1 MFMKYFFLIAIN
13 IVNANAEKCVPG
25 PFHKKYSSP
34 ATEER
39 AACGA
44 YNTDTCCT
52 ANFTNELNKTRGRV
66 LLGFDWGHCK
76 SISRKCD
83 EFLLRAVCFFNCEPR
98 LIRWHAGNLTL
109 RNVPVCGD
117 YCDDWYE
124 ACKDDQTCVQEWLT
138 DFEFA
143 NSTYTC
149 PRNSTCRKFSE
160 WYGNG
165 QRLCNKLFGQ
175 NFRYVDPKCPCT
187 KMDGPIPN
195 HINETSTCNTATST
209 TVSSPTKP
217 SSYCP
222 RGKYSFHATYLSLV
236 LIAMIKY

>member
-1 MFMKYFFLIAIN
+1 MTSGANYARTQVLATDCVTKYKSVHVILNFSLI
-13 IVNANAEKCVPG
+13 
-25 PFHKKYSSP
+25 H
-34 ATEER
+34 
-39 AACGA
+39 
-44 YNTDTCCT
+44 
-52 ANFTNELNKTRGRV
+52 
-66 LLGFDWGHCK
+66 
-76 SISRKCD
+76 
-83 EFLLRAVCFFNCEPR
+83 
-98 LIRWHAGNLTL
+98 
-109 RNVPVCGD
+109 
-117 YCDDWYE
+117 
-124 ACKDDQTCVQEWLT
+124 Q
-138 DFEFA
+138 
-143 NSTYTC
+143 
-149 PRNSTCRKFSE
+149 

-236 LIAMIKY
+236 LIAMIKYWKYDSNFLLTDVYNGA